1 MTVPDYQTLM
11 LPLLRRVVA
20 AEKPVGILEI
30 APAVAADLGL
40 TEAQLAERLPSGRQG
55 TFHNRLHWAKQY
67 MTRAGLFESTKRG
80 QFQATPEGRAL
91 LARGLP
97 AINNDVLNQYP
108 AFVAWRLGS
117 RGQDEGAE
125 GTAGEMATPSPSVA
139 AVGTT
144 PEERV
149 ESARRELE
157 ASLKAEIL
165 DRVREMTPGDFEA
178 LIIFLLVRMGYGQ
191 GREEMA
197 QALGGSGDGGVDGVV
212 HQDPLGLD
220 RVYVQAKRYKE
231 GNTVGP
237 DAINSFI
244 GALNIKRATK
254 GLFVTASSFTKQAME
269 HARHSTTH
277 VVLIDGERLAELMV
291 RHSVGVVVRDV
302 VEIKAIDEGFFGE

>member
-1 MTVPDYQTLM
+1 MAVPDYQTLM
-11 LPLLRRVVA
+11 LPLLKRVVA
-20 AEKPVGILEI
+20 ANKPVGIMEI
-30 APAVAADLGL
+30 APPIAEDLGL
-40 TEAQLAERLPSGRQG
+40 TEAQLAERLPSGRQA

-80 QFQATPEGRAL
+80 QFQATAEGRAL
-91 LARGLP
+91 LARGLVT
-97 AINNDVLNQYP
+97 INNDVLNQYP

-117 RGQDEGAE
+117 PSQDDLPDRAASEAV
-125 GTAGEMATPSPSVA
+125 AASPSA
-139 AVGTT
+139 TSIAT

-149 ESARRELE
+149 EAARRELE

-220 RVYVQAKRYKE
+220 RVYIQAKRYKE

-244 GALNIKRATK
+244 GALNIKRANK